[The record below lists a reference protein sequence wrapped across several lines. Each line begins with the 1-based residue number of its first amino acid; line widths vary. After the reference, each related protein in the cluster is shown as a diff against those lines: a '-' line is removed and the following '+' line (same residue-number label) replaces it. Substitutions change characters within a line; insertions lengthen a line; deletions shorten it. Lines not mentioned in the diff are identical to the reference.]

1 MVNLVG
7 STTYR
12 VGDIALLLF
21 DQSSLDLFCIFFG
34 FIYEM
39 SHVPKIFHLHIALDK

>member
-12 VGDIALLLF
+12 VGDITLLLF
-21 DQSSLDLFCIFFG
+21 DQSSLELICNFFG

-39 SHVPKIFHLHIALDK
+39 LHIPKKIYLHIALNK

>member
-12 VGDIALLLF
+12 VGDITLLLF
-21 DQSSLDLFCIFFG
+21 DQSSTRINLFFFG

-39 SHVPKIFHLHIALDK
+39 SHIPK